1 MQTRTSVPSTSV
13 PAPRAASMFWQTW
26 TSNVDVRR
34 QWDRLGVGTT
44 IFQWVAVNG
53 SSFIPIP
60 GCRCTAASWT
70 WRTSPPGPGRGA

>member
-1 MQTRTSVPSTSV
+1 
-13 PAPRAASMFWQTW
+13 MFWQTW

-53 SSFIPIP
+53 SSFIPNP
-60 GCRCTAASWT
+60 WLPLHGSQLT

>member
-53 SSFIPIP
+53 SSFIPNP
-60 GCRCTAASWT
+60 WLPLG
-70 WRTSPPGPGRGA
+70 TSMSGDE